1 MYSSL
6 TTVPEAVDSAFWF
19 ITIVS
24 IILLVG
30 ITATMIYFAVKYSRK
45 KHPVPV
51 QIEEKAWVEITW
63 TVLPTILVLLMFW
76 FGYEGFKLMR
86 DVPEDAMQVKVIG
99 RMWDWSFEYEN
110 GKTTDKLY
118 VPVEKNVKL
127 NMRSIDVVHS
137 LYIPAYRIKEDL
149 VPGRD
154 TYLWFQPQSIGKA
167 DIFCAEFCGQRHA
180 YMLSE
185 VVVMDKDEFIKW
197 YDSDKAEP
205 DRHPVIVLMENKGCF
220 SCHSMTGTLGNKI
233 PLMGIPGQKKI
244 VIRDGI
250 EVELVADEEYIR
262 RAITD
267 PKAEKLKGHPL
278 VMRDIKNLSP
288 EDINLIIDFITG
300 KR

>member
-6 TTVPEAVDSAFWF
+6 TTIPEAVDSAFWF

-24 IILLVG
+24 IILLVA
-30 ITATMIYFAVKYSRK
+30 ITATMIYFAIKYSRK
-45 KHPVPV
+45 RHPVPV
-51 QIEEKAWVEITW
+51 LIKEKAWVEITW
-63 TVLPTILVLLMFW
+63 TVLPTILVLIMFW

-86 DVPEDAMQVKVIG
+86 DVPDDAMQVKVIG

-110 GKTTDKLY
+110 GKTTEKLY

-154 TYLWFQPQSIGKA
+154 TYLWFRPQSMGTA

-185 VVVMDKDEFIKW
+185 VVVMDNDEFNKW
-197 YDSDKAEP
+197 YESDKDKP
-205 DRHPVIVLMENKGCF
+205 DRHPVVVLMANKGCF
-220 SCHSMTGTLGNKI
+220 SCHSLTGTLGNKI
-233 PLMGIPGQKKI
+233 PLMGIEGQKKI
-244 VIRDGI
+244 VIRAGKEI
-250 EVELVADEEYIR
+250 ELIADREYIT
-262 RAITD
+262 RAIAD

-278 VMRDIKNLSP
+278 VMREIKDLSR
-288 EDINLIIDFITG
+288 EEIEKIVDYITG
-300 KR
+300 KK

>member
-63 TVLPTILVLLMFW
+63 IVLPTILVLIMFW

-99 RMWDWSFEYEN
+99 RMWDWSFEYAN

-118 VPVEKNVKL
+118 VPVGKNIKL

-154 TYLWFQPQSIGKA
+154 TYLWFQPQSMGKA

-185 VVVMDKDEFIKW
+185 VVIMDKNEFSKW
-197 YDSDKAEP
+197 YDSDKAVP
-205 DRHPVIVLMENKGCF
+205 DRH
-220 SCHSMTGTLGNKI
+220 
-233 PLMGIPGQKKI
+233 Q
-244 VIRDGI
+244 
-250 EVELVADEEYIR
+250 
-262 RAITD
+262 
-267 PKAEKLKGHPL
+267 
-278 VMRDIKNLSP
+278 
-288 EDINLIIDFITG
+288 
-300 KR
+300 

>member
-19 ITIVS
+19 IIITS
-24 IILLVG
+24 IILLIGV
-30 ITATMIYFAVKYSRK
+30 TATMIYFAVKYSRK
-45 KHPVPV
+45 RHPVPV
-51 QIEEKAWVEITW
+51 QINEKAWVEITW
-63 TVLPTILVLLMFW
+63 TVIPTILVLVMFW

-110 GKTTDKLY
+110 GKITDKLY
-118 VPVEKNVKL
+118 VPVEQNVKL

-154 TYLWFQPQSIGKA
+154 TYLWFRPQSMGTA

-185 VVVMDKDEFIKW
+185 VVVMDKEEFNNW
-197 YDSDKAEP
+197 YESDKSEP
-205 DRHPVIVLMENKGCF
+205 DRHPMILLLENKGCF
-220 SCHSMTGTLGNKI
+220 ACHSMTGTMRDKI
-233 PLMGIPGQKKI
+233 PLMGIPGQRKT
-244 VIRDGI
+244 VIRDGR
-250 EVELVADEEYIR
+250 EVELIADEAYIR
-262 RAITD
+262 RAIEN
-267 PKAEKLKGHPL
+267 PKAEKLKGQPL
-278 VMRDIKNLSP
+278 FMREVKNLSR
-288 EDINLIIDFITG
+288 EDVDNIVNFLTG
-300 KR
+300 KK

>member
-19 ITIVS
+19 IIIVS

-30 ITATMIYFAVKYSRK
+30 ITATMIYFAVKYNRK
-45 KHPVPV
+45 RHPVPV
-51 QIEEKAWVEITW
+51 QIQEKAWVEITW
-63 TVLPTILVLLMFW
+63 IVLPIILVLFMFW
-76 FGYEGFKLMR
+76 FGYKGFKLMR

-118 VPVEKNVKL
+118 VPVNRNVKL

-154 TYLWFQPQSIGKA
+154 TYLWFRPQSMGTA

-185 VVVMDKDEFIKW
+185 VVIMDNEEFKKW
-197 YDSDKAEP
+197 YESDKAVP
-205 DRHPVIVLMENKGCF
+205 DRHPAIVLMESKGCF

-233 PLMGIPGQKKI
+233 PLMGIEGQKKV
-244 VIRDGI
+244 VIRDGK
-250 EVELVADEEYIR
+250 EVELIADKEYIR
-262 RAITD
+262 RSIAD

-278 VMRDIKNLSP
+278 AMREIKDLTP
-288 EDINLIIDFITG
+288 EDINLMVEFITG